1 MWTHNTTPDTDY
13 LCHYGVLGMKWGHR
27 KAKYDVSSDK
37 RNKKKKEQMIKRK
50 R

>member
-1 MWTHNTTPDTDY
+1 MWTYNDTPDTDY

-37 RNKKKKEQMIKRK
+37 RNK
-50 R
+50 